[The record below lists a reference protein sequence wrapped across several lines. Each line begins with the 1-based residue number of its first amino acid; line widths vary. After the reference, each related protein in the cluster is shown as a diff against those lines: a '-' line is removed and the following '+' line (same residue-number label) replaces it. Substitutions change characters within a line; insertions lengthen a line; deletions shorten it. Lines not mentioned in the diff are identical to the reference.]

1 MKNEYTTPH
10 KVCLRSYC
18 NTASRIS
25 LYAPPHLRRGRSD
38 VFNRNS
44 GGYFPPQRKQR
55 KSNNPQNLNLFNP
68 GAQHVDKNV
77 CAAFI

>member
-1 MKNEYTTPH
+1 MF
-10 KVCLRSYC
+10 
-18 NTASRIS
+18 
-25 LYAPPHLRRGRSD
+25 
-38 VFNRNS
+38 FNRNS